1 MFDFV
6 EPRVRRLVAD
16 HLGVGTEE
24 LTRDVSL
31 ADELAVDSLDLVE
44 LALALEAEFGISL
57 SEATLDGVRTYGEL
71 ADAVCILARLR
82 REAELGAERA
92 KEPLIWARVV
102 LPQSHGSSELQRAG
116 WLTPYTAETI
126 AEDAL
131 RGGRGTRLEV
141 SVSSTVSDDGL
152 ARLVHQFAWLGDRG
166 VQVNVHRD
174 THLGA
179 HGNRTHPHAAA

>member
-1 MFDFV
+1 HTDKFPIPRLRRIPLRGMRDTRIQPSHNPTLSVSSANDRALGGRLGMFDFV

-141 SVSSTVSDDGL
+141 SVS
-152 ARLVHQFAWLGDRG
+152 
-166 VQVNVHRD
+166 
-174 THLGA
+174 
-179 HGNRTHPHAAA
+179 

>member
-44 LALALEAEFGISL
+44 LALALETEFGISM
-57 SEATLDGVRTYGEL
+57 SEATLDEVRTYGEL
-71 ADAVCILARLR
+71 ADAVCGLARLR
-82 REAELGAERA
+82 REAELRTERA
-92 KEPLIWARVV
+92 REPLIWARVV
-102 LPQSHGSSELQRAG
+102 LPSGRGKSELQRAG

-141 SVSSTVSDDGL
+141 SVSSHLSDDGL
-152 ARLVHQFAWLGDRG
+152 ARLVDQFAWLGDRG
-166 VQVNVHRD
+166 VEVNVRRD
-174 THLGA
+174 AHLGA

>member
-44 LALALEAEFGISL
+44 LALALETEFGISM
-57 SEATLDGVRTYGEL
+57 SEATLDEVRTYGEL
-71 ADAVCILARLR
+71 ADAVCGLARLR
-82 REAELGAERA
+82 RETELRTDSAR
-92 KEPLIWARVV
+92 EPLIWARVV
-102 LPQSHGSSELQRAG
+102 LPHGHGSELQRAG

-174 THLGA
+174 AHLGA

>member
-44 LALALEAEFGISL
+44 LALALETEFGISM
-57 SEATLDGVRTYGEL
+57 SEATLDQVRTYGEL
-71 ADAVCILARLR
+71 ADAVCGLARLR
-82 REAELGAERA
+82 REAELRTDSAR
-92 KEPLIWARVV
+92 EPLIWARVV
-102 LPQSHGSSELQRAG
+102 LPHGHGSELQRAG

-166 VQVNVHRD
+166 VQVNVRRD

>member
-44 LALALEAEFGISL
+44 LALALESEFGIAM
-57 SEATLDGVRTYGEL
+57 SEATLDEVRTYGEL
-71 ADAVCILARLR
+71 SDAVCELARLR
-82 REAELGAERA
+82 REAELRSERA
-92 KEPLIWARVV
+92 LEPLIWARVV
-102 LPQSHGSSELQRAG
+102 LPPNQGPAELQRAG
-116 WLTPYTAETI
+116 WLPPYTAETI

-131 RGGRGTRLEV
+131 RGGNGTRLEV
-141 SVSSTVSDDGL
+141 SVSAGVSDDGL

-166 VQVNVHRD
+166 VQVNVRRD
-174 THLGA
+174 EHLGA
-179 HGNRTHPHAAA
+179 NGNRTHPHAAA

>member
-44 LALALEAEFGISL
+44 LALALETEFGISM
-57 SEATLDGVRTYGEL
+57 SEATLDEVRTYGEL
-71 ADAVCILARLR
+71 ADAVCGLARLR
-82 REAELGAERA
+82 REAELRTDSAR
-92 KEPLIWARVV
+92 EPLIWARVV
-102 LPQSHGSSELQRAG
+102 LPHGHGSELQRAG

-166 VQVNVHRD
+166 VQVNVRRD

>member
-6 EPRVRRLVAD
+6 EPRVRRLVAE

-44 LALALEAEFGISL
+44 LALALETEFGISM
-57 SEATLDGVRTYGEL
+57 SEATLDDVRTYGEL
-71 ADAVCILARLR
+71 ADAVCALARLR
-82 REAELGAERA
+82 REVELRNETTR
-92 KEPLIWARVV
+92 EPLIWARVV
-102 LPQSHGSSELQRAG
+102 LPRGHGSELQRSG

-131 RGGRGTRLEV
+131 RGGRGTRLDV
-141 SVSSTVSDDGL
+141 SVASTVSDDGL

-166 VQVNVHRD
+166 VEVNVRRD
-174 THLGA
+174 AHLGA
-179 HGNRTHPHAAA
+179 HGNRTHPDAAA

>member
-1 MFDFV
+1 LGMFDFV

-44 LALALEAEFGISL
+44 LALALETEFGIAM
-57 SEATLDGVRTYGEL
+57 SEATLDEL
-71 ADAVCILARLR
+71 RRYRELVEAVC
-82 REAELGAERA
+82 
-92 KEPLIWARVV
+92 V
-102 LPQSHGSSELQRAG
+102 
-116 WLTPYTAETI
+116 
-126 AEDAL
+126 
-131 RGGRGTRLEV
+131 
-141 SVSSTVSDDGL
+141 L

-166 VQVNVHRD
+166 VQVNVRRD

-179 HGNRTHPHAAA
+179 HGNRTHPRAAA

>member
-57 SEATLDGVRTYGEL
+57 SEATLDQVRTYGEL
-71 ADAVCILARLR
+71 ADAVCVLARHR
-82 REAELGAERA
+82 RGAE
-92 KEPLIWARVV
+92 V
-102 LPQSHGSSELQRAG
+102 G
-116 WLTPYTAETI
+116 
-126 AEDAL
+126 
-131 RGGRGTRLEV
+131 GGRGA
-141 SVSSTVSDDGL
+141 G
-152 ARLVHQFAWLGDRG
+152 APIWGRG
-166 VQVNVHRD
+166 I
-174 THLGA
+174 LPPA
-179 HGNRTHPHAAA
+179 HGNGGP